1 MGIASSLVNVAD
13 KVISKFGGDVTIR
26 FITAGAYDTTAG
38 TVAESNTDS
47 EVKGIL
53 ENVVNR
59 EVNELVQAGDKR
71 LTVAAKDL
79 DSAPST
85 KDKVVI
91 STVVHQI
98 ISVETTEQENTAIT
112 YELILRA

>member
-1 MGIASSLVNVAD
+1 MSIATSLVNVAD

-26 FITAGAYDTTAG
+26 FVAAGAYNTTAG
-38 TVAESNTDS
+38 TVAETNTDS

-53 ENVVNR
+53 EDVVNK
-59 EVNELVQAGDKR
+59 EANELVQAGDKR

-79 DSAPST
+79 TSAPET
-85 KDKVVI
+85 KDKVLI
-91 STVVHQI
+91 SSVVHQI

>member
-26 FITAGAYDTTAG
+26 YITAGTYNTTTGA
-38 TVAESNTDS
+38 VAETNTDS

-53 ENVVNR
+53 EDVVSR
-59 EVNELVQAGDKR
+59 EANELVQAGDKR

-79 DSAPST
+79 TSAPGT

>member
-26 FITAGAYDTTAG
+26 FVAAGDYDTSDG
-38 TVAESNTDS
+38 TVAETNTDS

-53 ENVVNR
+53 EDVVSR
-59 EVNELVQAGDKR
+59 EANELVQAGDKR

-79 DSAPST
+79 DSAPGT

>member
-13 KVISKFGGDVTIR
+13 KVISKFGGNVTIR
-26 FITAGAYDTTAG
+26 FVAAGAYDATAG
-38 TVAESNTDS
+38 TVAETNTDS

-53 ENVVNR
+53 EDVVSR
-59 EVNELVQAGDKR
+59 EANELVQAGDKR

-79 DSAPST
+79 DSTPGT

>member
-1 MGIASSLVNVAD
+1 MSIATSLVNVAD

-26 FITAGAYDTTAG
+26 FITPGTYNATTG
-38 TVAESNTDS
+38 EVGESTSDS

-53 ENVVNR
+53 EDVVKR
-59 EVNELVQAGDKR
+59 EANELVQAGDKR

-79 DSAPST
+79 DSAPGT

>member
-1 MGIASSLVNVAD
+1 MSIATSLVNVAD

-26 FITAGAYDTTAG
+26 FITAGAYNTTAG

-53 ENVVNR
+53 EDVVNR

-79 DSAPST
+79 DSAPKT
-85 KDKVVI
+85 KDKVLI

>member
-1 MGIASSLVNVAD
+1 MSIATSLVNVAD

-26 FITAGAYDTTAG
+26 FVAAGAYNTTAG
-38 TVAESNTDS
+38 TVAETNTDS

-53 ENVVNR
+53 EDVVNK
-59 EVNELVQAGDKR
+59 EANELVQAGDKR

-79 DSAPST
+79 DSAPET
-85 KDKVVI
+85 KDKVLI

-98 ISVETTEQENTAIT
+98 INVETTEQDNTAIT

>member
-26 FITAGAYDTTAG
+26 FVAAGAYDTSAG
-38 TVAESNTDS
+38 TIAETNTDS

-53 ENVVNR
+53 EDVVNK
-59 EVNELVQAGDKR
+59 EANELVQAGDKR

-79 DSAPST
+79 DSAPGT

>member
-1 MGIASSLVNVAD
+1 MSIASALVNVAD

-26 FITAGAYDTTAG
+26 VVGAGAYNANTG
-38 TVAESNTDS
+38 TVAETNTDS

-53 ENVVNR
+53 EDVVNK
-59 EVNELVQAGDKR
+59 EANELVQAGDKR

-79 DSAPST
+79 DAAPAT
-85 KDKVVI
+85 KDKVLVN
-91 STVVHQI
+91 SVVHQI
-98 ISVETTEQENTAIT
+98 ISVKTNEQENTAVT

>member
-13 KVISKFGGDVTIR
+13 KVISKLGGDVTIR
-26 FITAGAYDTTAG
+26 FVTAGAYNATAG

-53 ENVVNR
+53 EDVVSR

-79 DSAPST
+79 DSVPGA

-91 STVVHQI
+91 STVVHQV
-98 ISVETTEQENTAIT
+98 ISVETTEQDNTAIT

>member
-1 MGIASSLVNVAD
+1 MGIASPLVNVAD

-26 FITAGAYDTTAG
+26 FITAGTYNTTTGAVVEG
-38 TVAESNTDS
+38 TSDS

-53 ENVVNR
+53 EDVVNK
-59 EVNELVQAGDKR
+59 EANELVQAGDKR

-79 DSAPST
+79 DSAPKT
-85 KDKVVI
+85 KDRVLI
-91 STVVHQI
+91 SSVAHQI
-98 ISVETTEQENTAIT
+98 ISVTTTEQDNTAIT

>member
-26 FITAGAYDTTAG
+26 FVTAGAYNTTAG

-53 ENVVNR
+53 EDVVSR
-59 EVNELVQAGDKR
+59 EANELVQAGDKR

-79 DSAPST
+79 DAAPAT
-85 KDKVVI
+85 KDKVLVN
-91 STVVHQI
+91 SVVHQI
-98 ISVETTEQENTAIT
+98 IIVETTEQDNTAIT

>member
-26 FITAGAYDTTAG
+26 FVAAGAYNTSDG
-38 TVAESNTDS
+38 TVAETNTDS

-53 ENVVNR
+53 EDVVSR
-59 EVNELVQAGDKR
+59 EANELVQAGDKR

-79 DSAPST
+79 DSVPGT

>member
-1 MGIASSLVNVAD
+1 MRVIVN
-13 KVISKFGGDVTIR
+13 
-26 FITAGAYDTTAG
+26 
-38 TVAESNTDS
+38 
-47 EVKGIL
+47 KGIL
-53 ENVVNR
+53 EDVVNK
-59 EVNELVQAGDKR
+59 EANELVQAGDKR

-79 DSAPST
+79 DSAPGT

>member
-26 FITAGAYDTTAG
+26 FVAAGAYNTSDG
-38 TVAESNTDS
+38 TVAETNTDS

-53 ENVVNR
+53 EDVVSR
-59 EVNELVQAGDKR
+59 EANELVQAGDKR

-79 DSAPST
+79 DSVPGT

-98 ISVETTEQENTAIT
+98 ISVKTNEQENTAIT

>member
-1 MGIASSLVNVAD
+1 MGIATSLVNVAD

-26 FITAGAYDTTAG
+26 FVAAGAYDTSAG
-38 TVAESNTDS
+38 TIAETNTDS

-53 ENVVNR
+53 EDVVNK
-59 EVNELVQAGDKR
+59 EANELVQAGDKR

-79 DSAPST
+79 TSAPGT
-85 KDKVVI
+85 KDKVLI
-91 STVVHQI
+91 SSVVHQI
-98 ISVETTEQENTAIT
+98 INVETTEQDNTAIT